1 MKRAFDILVSCVG
14 LILLLPFFVVLAI
27 VIKIDDPGPIFFGQ
41 KRIGKGFK
49 PFSIYKFRTM
59 VKNAEQKGSKI
70 TASGDRRVT
79 RVGKILRALKIDE
92 LPQLFNVL
100 KGDMS
105 LVGVRPEV
113 EEYVELYKK
122 EYAEILKTR
131 PGITDVCS
139 ITFRNEEELLARQS
153 DPEWY
158 YAYVLL
164 PRKIRLGQEYVINA
178 SFLYDVR
185 LIFRT
190 FYAILF
196 PPSLFVDLP

>member
-1 MKRAFDILVSCVG
+1 
-14 LILLLPFFVVLAI
+14 
-27 VIKIDDPGPIFFGQ
+27 
-41 KRIGKGFK
+41 
-49 PFSIYKFRTM
+49 M
-59 VKNAEQKGSKI
+59 VKDAEQKGSKI
-70 TASGDRRVT
+70 TAGGDRRIT

-113 EEYVELYKK
+113 EEYVELYRK

-139 ITFRNEEELLARQS
+139 ITFRNEEELLGQQN

-164 PRKIRLGQEYVINA
+164 PKKIKLGQEYVSNA
-178 SFLYDVR
+178 SFLYDVK
-185 LIFRT
+185 LIFKT

-196 PPSLFVDLP
+196 PPALFVDIP

>member
-1 MKRAFDILVSCVG
+1 MKRAFDIVVSCVG

-27 VIKIDDPGPIFFGQ
+27 LIKIDDPGPVFFGQ
-41 KRIGKGFK
+41 KRIGRDFR

-59 VKNAEQKGSKI
+59 VKNAEQKGSKLTAGGDQRI
-70 TASGDRRVT
+70 TRL
-79 RVGKILRALKIDE
+79 GKILRALKIDE

-100 KGDMS
+100 KGEMS

-131 PGITDVCS
+131 PGITDVSS
-139 ITFRNEEELLARQS
+139 ITFRNEEELLGRQS

-158 YAYVLL
+158 YAHVLL
-164 PRKIRLGQEYVINA
+164 PKKIRLGQEYVSNA
-178 SFLYDVR
+178 SFFYDIKLV
-185 LIFRT
+185 FKT
-190 FYAILF
+190 FYAIIF
-196 PPSLFVDLP
+196 PPALFRDIP